1 MSRSNDIVEFPR
13 SAVAWRELASKSHV
27 KDESIHS
34 KTCDS
39 ASKIS
44 KEQYLLLRSYWV
56 EVKRKATKAE
66 DWGINTVDEASGW
79 LDKFDDWQAYLNNL
93 GSQPIMP
100 IPRLGSFSYV
110 YMTLC
115 QVIRLPEEY
124 AEEEEDKNVN
134 FSPIASRLRS
144 SDYKV
149 SLESPTKAAAERKGL
164 DQSMGTNKFAQM
176 LQQLS
181 IKEGAGDNSSD
192 EDIKGKGKAKDDQ
205 NESASNAGSD
215 STQAHSWVQM
225 SPNSFRKAFPRV
237 EDEQIV
243 NGFLIAFLA
252 ALCMHH
258 PDVKLEWSPVR
269 KGFKF
274 GRSSDTAGETKAFL
288 FEARTDGHLSEPVL
302 RKTDIR
308 STVIVEVKP
317 TLRGYNNRVIYQATA
332 QMAAWIYEEP
342 DEPGSQE
349 PYRRAM
355 ILQER
360 QQIRLVVAK
369 YDRNYINYLKNT
381 ANAAATMSLSEMHEV
396 RVWDIEERDEM
407 KEFGNILLA
416 LVLQGGKL
424 LY

>member
-1 MSRSNDIVEFPR
+1 MPGSTDIISFPVNKGDWT
-13 SAVAWRELASKSHV
+13 SAATKCKLKN
-27 KDESIHS
+27 ESIHS
-34 KTCDS
+34 KTCNS

-44 KEQYLLLRSYWV
+44 EEQYLLLRSFWV
-56 EVKRKATKAE
+56 TRSPGTIESWGIKTISKATE
-66 DWGINTVDEASGW
+66 W
-79 LDKFDDWQAYLNNL
+79 LREYDDWQKYLKNL
-93 GSQPIMP
+93 GSQATMP
-100 IPRLGSFSYV
+100 VPRLGSFSYV
-110 YMTLC
+110 CLSRL
-115 QVIRLPEEY
+115 QVTRLPEEY
-124 AEEEEDKNVN
+124 EEEEEDKNVN

-149 SLESPTKAAAERKGL
+149 FLESPTKAAAERKGL

-192 EDIKGKGKAKDDQ
+192 EDIKGKGKVKDDQ
-205 NESASNAGSD
+205 DESASITGSD
-215 STQAHSWVQM
+215 SSHAHSWVQM
-225 SPNSFRKAFPRV
+225 SPNSFRKAFPKV

-252 ALCMHH
+252 TLCMHH
-258 PDVKLEWSPVR
+258 PEVELEWSPVR

-274 GRSSDTAGETKAFL
+274 GKSPDTAGETKSFL
-288 FEARTDGHLSEPVL
+288 FEARTDGHLSKPVL

-317 TLRGYNNRVIYQATA
+317 TLRAYNNRVIYQATA

-360 QQIRLVVAK
+360 QEIRLVIAK
-369 YDRNYINYLKNT
+369 YDSNYVNYLKNT
-381 ANAAATMSLSEMHEV
+381 ANAVATISLLEMHEV
-396 RVWDIEERDEM
+396 RVWDIEKENEM

-424 LY
+424 LH